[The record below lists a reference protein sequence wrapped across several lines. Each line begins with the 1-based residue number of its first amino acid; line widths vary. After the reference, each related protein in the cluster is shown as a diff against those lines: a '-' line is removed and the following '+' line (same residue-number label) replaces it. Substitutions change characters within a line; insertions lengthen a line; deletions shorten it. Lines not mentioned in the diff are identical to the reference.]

1 MAWTPT
7 SLVRRSPGGRDP
19 RAETEAETR
28 RPLGPRMAAR
38 EALEAEEAA
47 READRAMKHALVR
60 QVRYFSEFSA
70 GERKALCEAMRRV
83 DARAGE
89 RVMTH
94 LPRLERESRANS
106 AAGKTSAKTFQRALF
121 RATQA
126 KKNAKE
132 KTKQNETAFASR
144 LRRDDAWYVVA
155 AGAVDVHVSVP
166 GDTHGA
172 NLARSVSEDADP
184 LASSRSRSR
193 AKWRG
198 AFSKVKRRP
207 GGEERD
213 AKSTA
218 RLPPRA
224 ATLRAGAFFGA
235 LDDAFAADPN
245 ATVVFVAAEPTTV
258 LFAVPGE

>member
-1 MAWTPT
+1 
-7 SLVRRSPGGRDP
+7 
-19 RAETEAETR
+19 
-28 RPLGPRMAAR
+28 MAAR

-132 KTKQNETAFASR
+132 KTKQEETAFASH

-166 GDTHGA
+166 GDAHGDIY
-172 NLARSVSEDADP
+172 NLAGSVSEDADP
-184 LASSRSRSR
+184 LGSSRSRSR

-198 AFSKVKRRP
+198 AFSKVKRRV

-213 AKSTA
+213 AKSAA

-258 LFAVPGE
+258 LFAVPGERFATEKPREDEKEKAPSRERARSSRP

>member
-1 MAWTPT
+1 
-7 SLVRRSPGGRDP
+7 
-19 RAETEAETR
+19 
-28 RPLGPRMAAR
+28 
-38 EALEAEEAA
+38 
-47 READRAMKHALVR
+47 
-60 QVRYFSEFSA
+60 
-70 GERKALCEAMRRV
+70 
-83 DARAGE
+83 
-89 RVMTH
+89 MTH

-126 KKNAKE
+126 KKDAKK
-132 KTKQNETAFASR
+132 KTKQEETAFTS
-144 LRRDDAWYVVA
+144 RRDDAWYVVA

-166 GDTHGA
+166 GDAHGA
-172 NLARSVSEDADP
+172 NLAGSVSEDADP

-207 GGEERD
+207 GGEEHD
-213 AKSTA
+213 AKNTA

-258 LFAVPGE
+258 LFAVPANDSNRGKTKKKKRCLTSARVRSRLSATTTTTTTTTTRATTRRRGARDAKKKMSKRASRLFSRKSSRSANATRRSWTDSPSFPPRSRRSSARF